1 MTDSPPPAAAEFQS
15 THWSLVA
22 AAADPRAEGARTA
35 LAELCTAYW
44 YPLYAFLRRR
54 GHGPDESQDLTQGF
68 FAELLDHGYL
78 ASADRERGKF
88 RTFLL
93 TAASRFAGKELARAA
108 AQKRGGG
115 QTVLA
120 LDFQDGETRYLRE
133 PANRW
138 TAERLFDRR
147 WALTLLDRTLAE
159 LRKEF
164 VASGKQ
170 TQFDELKIYLTGES
184 GAPPLSSAATR
195 LGLTEGAVKT
205 AVHRLRE
212 RYRDRLRREVAQTV
226 STADEIRDEMQLLLA
241 ALRGD

>member
-1 MTDSPPPAAAEFQS
+1 MADSLPPAAAEFQS

-35 LAELCTAYW
+35 LAELCAAYW

-54 GHGPDESQDLTQGF
+54 GHGPDEAEDLTQGF

-78 ASADRERGKF
+78 ATADRERGKF

-93 TAASRFAGKELARAA
+93 TAASRYAGKEQARAT

-120 LDFQDGETRYLRE
+120 LDFQEGENRYLRE
-133 PANRW
+133 PADHW
-138 TAERLFDRR
+138 TAQRLFDRR

-159 LRKEF
+159 LRREF
-164 VASGKQ
+164 AAAGKAV
-170 TQFDELKIYLTGES
+170 QFDELKIYLTGES
-184 GAPPLSSAATR
+184 GAPPLAAAAAR
-195 LGLTEGAVKT
+195 LGLTEGAVKI

-226 STADEIRDEMQLLLA
+226 SSADEIRDEMHLLLA